1 MPRTS
6 VHVNIEYYICT
17 ALLTVEIDF
26 LWGSIRSHDC
36 WYFGM
41 TGLESS
47 ALFAATNPN
56 LYVKYEEVFD
66 ASVSKLRKHRIYA
79 DCENCK
85 VELKLGE
92 SASA

>member
-1 MPRTS
+1 
-6 VHVNIEYYICT
+6 
-17 ALLTVEIDF
+17 
-26 LWGSIRSHDC
+26 
-36 WYFGM
+36 M

-47 ALFAATNPN
+47 AMFAATNPN

-92 SASA
+92 SASV

>member
-1 MPRTS
+1 
-6 VHVNIEYYICT
+6 
-17 ALLTVEIDF
+17 
-26 LWGSIRSHDC
+26 
-36 WYFGM
+36 M

-56 LYVKYEEVFD
+56 LYVKYEEVLD
-66 ASVSKLRKHRIYA
+66 ASVSEISRRRIYS

-85 VELKLGE
+85 VELKFGE

>member
-1 MPRTS
+1 M
-6 VHVNIEYYICT
+6 
-17 ALLTVEIDF
+17 
-26 LWGSIRSHDC
+26 
-36 WYFGM
+36 
-41 TGLESS
+41 
-47 ALFAATNPN
+47 FAATNPN